1 MSTFIWGKI
10 KFNKKIII
18 DNYQRNN
25 ILVFFSNQKND
36 LFQNDL
42 EEDEIYFNIACGY
55 DKMVNLSLH
64 KMKYLNC
71 ADSYFS
77 INALKIEDDLE
88 SCFKKLFLRILD
100 LQNVIKE
107 IFNNKNVQQ
116 ITYYHTESGNE
127 NSIDEYELVNWN
139 LEDFANKF
147 FTEIKNNK
155 GFTPTI
161 KIVFN
166 KSNNDKNNKL

>member
-71 ADSYFS
+71 ADSY
-77 INALKIEDDLE
+77 
-88 SCFKKLFLRILD
+88 
-100 LQNVIKE
+100 
-107 IFNNKNVQQ
+107 
-116 ITYYHTESGNE
+116 
-127 NSIDEYELVNWN
+127 
-139 LEDFANKF
+139 
-147 FTEIKNNK
+147 
-155 GFTPTI
+155 
-161 KIVFN
+161 
-166 KSNNDKNNKL
+166 

>member
-1 MSTFIWGKI
+1 MSAFIWGKI
-10 KFNKKIII
+10 KFNKKKFI

-42 EEDEIYFNIACGY
+42 EDNEIYFNIACGY
-55 DKMVNLSLH
+55 DKMVNPSLY

-71 ADSYFS
+71 DESYFS
-77 INALKIEDDLE
+77 IDALKIEDNLDPYFE
-88 SCFKKLFLRILD
+88 KLFLRILN

-107 IFNNKNVQQ
+107 IFNDRNVQQ

-127 NSIDEYELVNWN
+127 SSIDEYELVDWN
-139 LEDFANKF
+139 LEEFAYKF
-147 FTEIKNNK
+147 FAEIKNNN

-161 KIVFN
+161 KVVFN
-166 KSNNDKNNKL
+166 KSDNDKYN